1 MGMKP
6 SIAVLVAAAVAGCY
20 VPGPAPS
27 NALRVTGG
35 MQWAD
40 VSLVP
45 HNFIDRLWA
54 PFFGPYRVLI
64 DEERIHYCAVD
75 AITYQIEVDRKRV
88 FPCAWRAI
96 RP

>member
-1 MGMKP
+1 MKP
-6 SIAVLVAAAVAGCY
+6 STAVLVAAVAAGCY
-20 VPGPAPS
+20 VHGPAPS
-27 NALRVTGG
+27 NAFRVTGG

-45 HNFIDRLWA
+45 HSFIDLSWA

-64 DEERIHYCAVD
+64 DEGRTHYCAVD
-75 AITYQIEVDRKRV
+75 ALTYQIEVERKRL

-96 RP
+96 QP

>member
-1 MGMKP
+1 MKP
-6 SIAVLVAAAVAGCY
+6 STAVLVATVAAGCY

-27 NALRVTGG
+27 NAFRVSGG
-35 MQWAD
+35 LQWAD
-40 VSLVP
+40 VSVVP
-45 HNFIDRLWA
+45 YNFIERPWA

-64 DEERIHYCAVD
+64 DEGRTHYCAVD
-75 AITYQIEVDRKRV
+75 ALTYQSEVDRKRV